1 MSSRSDTSSPM
12 QCRQPPQAQVRLA
25 GSITSSI
32 RAKCFGSAPRLVARC
47 LAGRFAARSSA
58 SSSAWIAAIA
68 VSRSSSASSNCSAL
82 SSFAGKRLPGN
93 RSLFSDRRP
102 KAACLKAAT
111 SFSSRSMRSSLRRS
125 RASAAINIA
134 FSAAISSSKSA
145 VFGMLHVYQ
154 NVAANARGNHHLSH
168 PAAVIPPLQALAPQ
182 WREHVANPTQKTAP
196 QTARG
201 STSSARLSRR
211 AM

>member
-1 MSSRSDTSSPM
+1 MSSRSDTSSPIECK
-12 QCRQPPQAQVRLA
+12 QLPQAQVRLA
-25 GSITSSI
+25 GSITSSM
-32 RAKCFGSAPRLVARC
+32 RGRCFGSDPRLAARG
-47 LAGRFAARSSA
+47 LVGRFAARSSA

-68 VSRSSSASSNCSAL
+68 VSRSSSASSNWS
-82 SSFAGKRLPGN
+82 G
-93 RSLFSDRRP
+93 SLFSDRRP

-111 SFSSRSMRSSLRRS
+111 SFSRRSIRSSLRRL

-154 NVAANARGNHHLSH
+154 NVAANARGNRHLSH

-182 WREHVANPTQKTAP
+182 WREHAANPAHQTALR
-196 QTARG
+196 TARG
-201 STSSARLSRR
+201 STSSDHPSRR